1 MDIRKNDR
9 FKVYFIAILVVV
21 LFVSCVLAG
30 SVYAWLMWE
39 TTRESDGLKVGTVDI
54 EIYANGSLV
63 TSTASHQ
70 NGSTWKCNSPYTVP
84 TSTTTTRTLNLK
96 VRNVGTVD
104 ALVRATIRVYT
115 ENGNNDI
122 DFILG
127 EPTTMPSGA
136 PVITMDTTGWYRDLS
151 ANDQVSSGYLYL
163 NNKLEPYTLN
173 GSTNSSGEVSIIS
186 QIIVPDAYK
195 STEIKVSVT
204 VDAVSYS
211 GNIYKKIYEN
221 SASNVS
227 VTTGTGGNTNK
238 TYSKFTAP
246 ASFIKDLYP
255 NGNTNLIPVN
265 AFPFTDTIPCSVV
278 GGTYTGWTA
287 WM

>member
-1 MDIRKNDR
+1 MDIRKTDR
-9 FKVYFIAILVVV
+9 YKVHFIAILVLV
-21 LFVSCVLAG
+21 LFVSCVLVS

-39 TTRESDGLKVGTVDI
+39 TTRESEGLKVGTVDI

-63 TSTASHQ
+63 TNTTSHQ
-70 NGSTWKCNSPYTVP
+70 NGSTWECNSPYIVP

-122 DFILG
+122 NFILG
-127 EPTTMPSGA
+127 EPTIMSSGA
-136 PVITMDTTGWYRDLS
+136 PVVTMDTTGWYRDFS

-173 GSTNSSGEVSIIS
+173 GSTNANGEVSIIS
-186 QIIVPDAYK
+186 KLIVPDTYK

-204 VDAVSYS
+204 IDAVSYS

-255 NGNTNLIPVN
+255 NGTTNLIPVN
-265 AFPFTDTIPCSVV
+265 AFPFTDTIPCSVA